1 MRYRVT
7 LAYDGGNYCGWQ
19 LQPNVDSIQGRIEK
33 ALAELFGSAIR
44 IYAAGRTD
52 TGVHARG
59 QVAAFDAPAKFPVD
73 DLRRALNAILPRDIV
88 VIEAALAED
97 DFDPRRDARSRV
109 YEYRILNRTRRSV
122 FDHRYA
128 WLYGVPL
135 ALEPMNSA
143 AQYFMGEHDFAAF
156 RALGSDEQTTVRRVM
171 VSEWRRDGERLV
183 YRVEAS
189 GFLRHMVRTM
199 VSAMV
204 AAGCGKLPPEAIAQ
218 LIEGR
223 DRGLSPA
230 SAPAHGL
237 FLVTVRY

>member
-1 MRYRVT
+1 MRYRLS

-19 LQPNVDSIQGRIEK
+19 LQPNVDSIQGRIEA
-33 ALAELFGSAIR
+33 ALAELFGSPIR

-59 QVAAFDAPAKFPVD
+59 QVAAFDAPSRFVID
-73 DLRRALNAILPRDIV
+73 DLHRALNAILPRDIV
-88 VIEAALAED
+88 VIEAVPAAD
-97 DFDPRRDARSRV
+97 DFDPRRDALSRV
-109 YEYRILNRTRRSV
+109 YEYRVLNRTRRSV
-122 FDHRYA
+122 FDHRYS

-135 ALEPMNSA
+135 AIEAMNAA
-143 AQYFMGEHDFAAF
+143 AQYFIGERDFAAF
-156 RALGSDEQTTVRRVM
+156 RALGSDEQTTVRRVT
-171 VSEWRRDGERLV
+171 VSEWRRNGERLV

-204 AAGCGKLPPEAIAQ
+204 AAGCGKLPPQAIAE
-218 LIEGR
+218 LIERR
-223 DRGLSPA
+223 DRALAPA

-237 FLVTVRY
+237 FLVKVRY